1 MVSGVERRR
10 AQKHRDRKRRRKE
23 ASSNESEHYISTAHT
38 TSNTSSAPPS
48 TASASSQSAQSAH
61 GEAKSRRPA
70 LEKRILVQKD
80 IQGIITTLK
89 SDDVDDILSLS
100 RRRELTSA
108 AEQLDEHTRAYVQYG
123 RRHADKVFESL
134 SGVVAGL
141 VGVLSDHNNEAK
153 AAAPQKDVAPASA
166 APESTPTLPDIAST
180 MARLEAR
187 LNTMAAEVAGLIH
200 HIEESKSRPPSQRL

>member
-1 MVSGVERRR
+1 M
-10 AQKHRDRKRRRKE
+10 AKRKIV
-23 ASSNESEHYISTAHT
+23 AN
-38 TSNTSSAPPS
+38 
-48 TASASSQSAQSAH
+48 
-61 GEAKSRRPA
+61 
-70 LEKRILVQKD
+70 D
-80 IQGIITTLK
+80 IQGILKTLQ
-89 SDDVDDILSLS
+89 SDEVDDILSLS
-100 RRRELTSA
+100 RRRELTIA

-180 MARLEAR
+180 MARLEKGLAAA
-187 LNTMAAEVAGLIH
+187 AAEVGSLI
-200 HIEESKSRPPSQRL
+200 ESLKP